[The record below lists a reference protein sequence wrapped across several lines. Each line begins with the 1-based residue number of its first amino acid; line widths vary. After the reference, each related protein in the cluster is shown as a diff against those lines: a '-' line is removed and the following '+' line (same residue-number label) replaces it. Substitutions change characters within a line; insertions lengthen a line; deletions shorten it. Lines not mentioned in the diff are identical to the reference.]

1 MLDLHFPDRTVRNS
15 KKAIAFML
23 TPEGIKIHYI
33 KIIYTKFFLVKN
45 HGIFEVE
52 QTKGIRY
59 GKTTVYFFD
68 TRSAKPIDLQVM
80 KELSDFAYKN
90 KLHRIKRKDVRH
102 GDQLRQLL
110 GKGKS
115 TVEAITEFKDVVIK
129 KRGRINNIIEELQ
142 KTQNAS
148 VEPIPEKDQGLV
160 LVDALIR
167 TRLIDK
173 EDAEELKDNLI
184 GNKITIVDLV
194 EKLRD
199 MEKIDIQTPISVNA
213 HRFLD
218 DYHTY
223 SPAEVDVFIDRAE
236 RLGSKMTKM
245 GSPEVKNHMQ
255 AGLVFAIIVGGAIA
269 LMVLG
274 SSDLG
279 NFLPSFDASNP
290 AQSIGILPEQVKE
303 PPVEETPIDDT
314 ETVSPE
320 DEELIEGTEV
330 ETVIPPEVSP
340 VVP

>member
-68 TRSAKPIDLQVM
+68 TRSAKPIDFQVM

-102 GDQLRQLL
+102 GDQLRQLIQ
-110 GKGKS
+110 KGKN
-115 TVEAITEFKDVVIK
+115 TVEAITELKDVVIK

-274 SSDLG
+274 SSDFG
-279 NFLPSFDASNP
+279 NFLPSLDPNNP
-290 AQSIGILPEQVKE
+290 ASSIGILPEQVKE
-303 PPVEETPIDDT
+303 PPVEETPIDET
-314 ETVSPE
+314 ETESPE

>member
-173 EDAEELKDNLI
+173 EDAEELKDNLV

-303 PPVEETPIDDT
+303 PPVEETPIDET

>member
-1 MLDLHFPDRTVRNS
+1 MLDLHFPDRAVRNS
-15 KKAIAFML
+15 KRAVAFML
-23 TPEGIKIHYI
+23 TPEGIKIHYV
-33 KIIYTKFFLVKN
+33 KVIYTKFFLVKN
-45 HGIFEVE
+45 HGIFEIE

-68 TRSAKPIDLQVM
+68 TRSAKPIDLHVM
-80 KELSDFAYKN
+80 RELSDFAYKN

-102 GDQLRQLL
+102 GDQLRQIMQ
-110 GKGKS
+110 KGKKVVDAV
-115 TVEAITEFKDVVIK
+115 TELKDIVTKRKTRIT
-129 KRGRINNIIEELQ
+129 GIIETIQ
-142 KTQNAS
+142 KAQNES
-148 VEPIPEKDQGLV
+148 PDPIPEKEQGLV
-160 LVDALIR
+160 LVDSLIR
-167 TRLIDK
+167 SRLIEK
-173 EDAEELKDNLI
+173 EEAEELKDNLI

-199 MEKIDIQTPISVNA
+199 LERIDIQTPISVSA

-236 RLGSKMTKM
+236 RLGTKMTKM
-245 GSPEVKNHMQ
+245 GSPEVKNNLK

-274 SSDLG
+274 SSDFG

-290 AQSIGILPEQVKE
+290 AQSIGILPEQVKDI
-303 PPVEETPIDDT
+303 PVEETPSSET
-314 ETVSPE
+314 ESEVVE
-320 DEELIEGTEV
+320 DEDLIEGTEV

>member
-52 QTKGIRY
+52 QSKGIRY

-90 KLHRIKRKDVRH
+90 KLHRIQRKDVRH
-102 GDQLRQLL
+102 GDQLRQLIQ
-110 GKGKS
+110 KGKN
-115 TVEAITEFKDVVIK
+115 TVEAITELKDVVIK
-129 KRGRINNIIEELQ
+129 KRGRINNIIDELQ
-142 KTQNAS
+142 KTQNESA
-148 VEPIPEKDQGLV
+148 EPVPEKVQGLV

-173 EDAEELKDNLI
+173 EDAEELKDNLV

-274 SSDLG
+274 SSDFG
-279 NFLPSFDASNP
+279 NFLPSFDANNTAS
-290 AQSIGILPEQVKE
+290 SIGILPEQVKE
-303 PPVEETPIDDT
+303 PPVEETSIDET

>member
-1 MLDLHFPDRTVRNS
+1 MLDLHFPDRTVKNS

-52 QTKGIRY
+52 QSKGIRY

-90 KLHRIKRKDVRH
+90 KLHRIQRKDVRH
-102 GDQLRQLL
+102 GDQLRQLIQ
-110 GKGKS
+110 KGKN
-115 TVEAITEFKDVVIK
+115 TVEAITELKDVVIK
-129 KRGRINNIIEELQ
+129 KRGRINNIIDELQ
-142 KTQNAS
+142 KTQNESA
-148 VEPIPEKDQGLV
+148 EPVPEKVQGLV

-194 EKLRD
+194 ERLRD

-255 AGLVFAIIVGGAIA
+255 AGLVFAVIVGGAIA

-274 SSDLG
+274 SSDFG
-279 NFLPSFDASNP
+279 NFLPSFDANNP
-290 AQSIGILPEQVKE
+290 ASSIGILPEQVKE
-303 PPVEETPIDDT
+303 PPVEETPIDET